1 MLVKV
6 QELREKVEQGVA
18 KLGYEG
24 DDAQDIVEVLGN
36 DHGNLTKFLKIE
48 NKSGVRYPLS
58 VGKGTDQ
65 FGKTDLARAI

>member
-24 DDAQDIVEVLGN
+24 DDDDDASNDQLFLVGIEKVL
-36 DHGNLTKFLKIE
+36 E
-48 NKSGVRYPLS
+48 C
-58 VGKGTDQ
+58 
-65 FGKTDLARAI
+65 